1 MPEDMDFLTRG
12 IQRAVAEERI
22 VGGKGNGGGASFL
35 NYSTAHMAEVKT
47 QGSCQERQLIKR

>member
-1 MPEDMDFLTRG
+1 M
-12 IQRAVAEERI
+12 AEERI
-22 VGGKGNGGGASFL
+22 VGGKGDGGGASFL